1 MIESD
6 HLQKSGRAEKVEV
19 RGQKVKLG
27 VDRAMA
33 RLDSAR
39 LEPQFFLARTWL
51 GSILARRN
59 LARLGS
65 SQDLLAR
72 QANTVKSI

>member
-1 MIESD
+1 MV
-6 HLQKSGRAEKVEV
+6 G
-19 RGQKVKLG
+19 G
-27 VDRAMA
+27 DRAM
-33 RLDSAR
+33 AR

-51 GSILARRN
+51 GSLLARQN

-72 QANTVKSI
+72 QYIGLPSQQILARF